1 MNDEEREKKLLSLLA
16 PRRSEAFWAAQRSRA
31 LAGTAGKRASRRA
44 WLLAPAAALAA
55 LLVILS
61 ARAPHRQPPADS
73 PAVSTAF
80 IEHLDLLD
88 DMDVL
93 EAIGEED
100 L

>member
-1 MNDEEREKKLLSLLA
+1 MNEEKESKLVSLLA
-16 PRRSEAFWAAQRSRA
+16 ARRSEAFWRRQKAGILRAAVEER
-31 LAGTAGKRASRRA
+31 GPRRA

-55 LLVILS
+55 LLVLVL
-61 ARAPHRQPPADS
+61 ARNPRQPVLDEPQ
-73 PAVSTAF
+73 AVSAAF

-93 EAIGEED
+93 EAVPEEE

>member
-1 MNDEEREKKLLSLLA
+1 MNDEKEEKLISLLA
-16 PRRSEAFWAAQRSRA
+16 ARRSDAFWSRQKAAILSA
-31 LAGTAGKRASRRA
+31 AGEGTAPRRA

-55 LLVILS
+55 LLVLLLARGPRQQLPDDTQTVS
-61 ARAPHRQPPADS
+61 A
-73 PAVSTAF
+73 AF

-93 EAIGEED
+93 EAIPEEE